1 MALSDADVQ
10 KQIKH
15 MMAFIEQEANEKA
28 EEIDAKAEE
37 EFNIEKGRLVQ
48 QQRLKIM
55 EYYEKKEKQVEL
67 QKKIQS
73 SNMLN
78 QARLKVLK
86 VREDHVSS
94 VLDEARRRLGE
105 VTKDQ
110 ARYSEVLLTL
120 IVQGLFQIMEPNTLI
135 KTRQVDQELVQSLLP
150 KAVEQYKGKMGKDVS
165 LKLDTTSFLG
175 ADTCGGVELSALN
188 GRIRVPNTLESRLEL
203 IAQQLVPEI
212 RQALFG
218 RNLNRKFAD

>member
-1 MALSDADVQ
+1 MLRIHTFSNFNLQ
-10 KQIKH
+10 KFQTFIFSIPQIKH

-86 VREDHVSS
+86 VREDHVRS
-94 VLDEARRRLGE
+94 VLEEARRRLGE

-110 ARYSEVLLTL
+110 TRYAEVLTAL
-120 IVQGLFQIMEPNTLI
+120 ITQGLFQVNIFLVHKVATPLLYSIQSVRFSDILI
-135 KTRQVDQELVQSLLP
+135 FFVVWNAAKSL
-150 KAVEQYKGKMGKDVS
+150 
-165 LKLDTTSFLG
+165 
-175 ADTCGGVELSALN
+175 
-188 GRIRVPNTLESRLEL
+188 
-203 IAQQLVPEI
+203 
-212 RQALFG
+212 
-218 RNLNRKFAD
+218 

>member
-1 MALSDADVQ
+1 MALSDSDVQ

-86 VREDHVSS
+86 VREDHVAS
-94 VLDEARRRLGE
+94 VLEECRRRLGQ
-105 VTKDQ
+105 VTHDS
-110 ARYSEVLLTL
+110 ARYGEVLSAL
-120 IVQGLFQIMEPNTLI
+120 ITQGLLQLMEANVVVRGRQADAQLI
-135 KTRQVDQELVQSLLP
+135 QNILP
-150 KAVEQYKGKMGKDVS
+150 TAVEAYKNTSGKDVVVT
-165 LKLDTTSFLG
+165 LDTDNYLPAEAT
-175 ADTCGGVELSALN
+175 GGVDLITHS
-188 GRIRVPNTLESRLEL
+188 GRIKISNTLESRLEL
-203 IAQQLVPEI
+203 IAQQLIPEI
-212 RQALFG
+212 RNALFG
-218 RNLNRKFAD
+218 RNINRKFTD

>member
-1 MALSDADVQ
+1 
-10 KQIKH
+10 

-55 EYYEKKEKQVEL
+55 EYYDKKEKQVEL

-86 VREDHVSS
+86 VREDHVKN

-105 VTKDQ
+105 VTKDP
-110 ARYSEVLLTL
+110 ARYADVVRTL
-120 IVQGLFQIMEPNTLI
+120 IVQGLFQIMEAQVKI
-135 KTRQVDQELVQSLLP
+135 RCRQADLQLVQGVLP
-150 KAVEQYKGKMGKDVS
+150 RSVEGYKEQMGKDVVIT
-165 LKLDTTSFLG
+165 LDTESFLP
-175 ADTCGGVELSALN
+175 ADTCGGIELSALN

-203 IAQQLVPEI
+203 IAQQLYPSI
-212 RQALFG
+212 RNALFG
-218 RNLNRKFAD
+218 RNLNRKFTD